1 MSGLYSPINRLAES
15 ITRPKG
21 TGAEY
26 LAELQ
31 KKPGY
36 KPAEAQDRDLQ
47 KLMALPQMERAAF
60 MEKLKG
66 QANKFPLKMREL
78 EDEQTHHGDYTM
90 PGGENYREIMLHTTM
105 PKGAGFPGVSHHFG
119 GTPNIV
125 ASIRVKDRQGPQP
138 GSKKIL
144 HLEEIQSDWHQQ
156 GREKGY
162 VDQSK
167 IEAAENQLQQLAQR
181 RKELTKIIHDSPQ
194 VSNDLHEQYLNLKD
208 QEEAAKQ
215 QLVTSKAGIPHG
227 PHAKDWHELALK
239 AMIQH
244 AAENGYEQIAVTPGA
259 EQARRYGLSQHVKAL
274 AYNPDTKY
282 FVAQP
287 HEGGHT
293 TTETDLEP
301 HDLASM
307 VGKETAQKL
316 LNSPRNEHGAHILQG
331 QDLEVGGEG
340 MKGFY
345 DKMVP
350 AFLNKFG
357 KKYGTQVQPGSIN
370 TEQHKV
376 TRDSHPT
383 TPYRVSSVHSPDIL
397 SRHDQAPDAWRHAE
411 ELSQEPVHT
420 FEITPEMR
428 SDVLKNGI
436 PRYDEGGIVSTPQ
449 GNPMIQRK
457 AIGGP
462 VTTLEQ
468 MKAQLMQRPN
478 FMGLGQLQSV
488 GINEAPG
495 MDVKSY
501 VSPTG
506 PAGGGM
512 LPVGGIDMNKMQ
524 LGQQMMPQQP
534 GQPGPQGG
542 QPPGTSGQPQ
552 GAPGSPGQP
561 PQAGDLPPPQGQT
574 PPNQGS
580 NILQMTPQGQ
590 AMAAMRPSSPGM
602 ARGGNVHGY
611 AGGNRVRPQFAIAPA
626 VPVAKG
632 PEHFTPYDHSNPTM
646 KSLATAFDEAIAHH
660 LSLSP
665 EERAQN
671 SIRAAEKVADVVGRT
686 SNGTPK
692 DLLGKNEKLLKSEA
706 GYDGGKPVE
715 LPDGRGIET
724 TGLALAP
731 AYREG
736 KFDTCPNHQSCKA
749 ECLGKTSG
757 NYFKLGGG
765 KDLEEFLGPRL
776 NSLKKTHAF
785 MHAPHDFAVKLHDE
799 IHDAKAMAAQN
810 GNHLGLRLNV
820 LSDINPRVH
829 KAIINAHPDVTFYD
843 YTKNNTDP
851 IASNHHY
858 TYSSTGVSQPGV
870 HNEHQNW
877 KSMRR
882 RLDQGDN
889 VAMAFSD
896 KHHLPEEL
904 HDQETGKRY
913 KVVNGDMHDFRPLDL
928 QPEGEDGVIVG
939 LKNKKATGT
948 THNAHAESHGFF
960 VHYDPQLQMAKSAKG
975 QPVYARSKP
984 GSKSMYDTIPQNRAV
999 SIQPQARPPIQLT
1012 NDDGSVA

>member
-1 MSGLYSPINRLAES
+1 MSGLYSPINRAAES

-26 LAELQ
+26 LAELA

-47 KLMALPQMERAAF
+47 DLMALPQVERAEF
-60 MEKLKG
+60 LRKLALRK
-66 QANKFPLKMREL
+66 NKFPLKQREL
-78 EDEQTHHGDYTM
+78 TGKQTHHEDYTM
-90 PGGENYREIMLHTTM
+90 PGGKNYREILLHTPM
-105 PKGAGFPGVSHHFG
+105 PKGQGFPGVEHHFG
-119 GTPNIV
+119 GTPNV
-125 ASIRVKDRQGPQP
+125 LASIRVKDRVGPEQMGYTLRNEKSGFKGPHFETAEEAKAARENYPEHLRPMLQLDYSRKP
-138 GSKKIL
+138 GKKIL

-162 VDQSK
+162 
-167 IEAAENQLQQLAQR
+167 
-181 RKELTKIIHDSPQ
+181 
-194 VSNDLHEQYLNLKD
+194 
-208 QEEAAKQ
+208 AKPGEK
-215 QLVTSKAGIPHG
+215 LEGKAPYG

-244 AAENGYEQIAVTPGA
+244 AAENGYDQIAVTPGA
-259 EQARRYGLSQHVKAL
+259 EQAKRFGLSHHMDELHYAPEEKTLIGFLGAGRHKVFKRYEVSPEELSHHVGK
-274 AYNPDTKY
+274 D
-282 FVAQP
+282 VAQNLLQQP
-287 HEGGHT
+287 T
-293 TTETDLEP
+293 N
-301 HDLASM
+301 ASGSH
-307 VGKETAQKL
+307 VIKGK
-316 LNSPRNEHGAHILQG
+316 G
-331 QDLEVGGEG
+331 LEVGGEG

-350 AFLNKFG
+350 SFLNKFG
-357 KKYGTQVQPGSIN
+357 KKHGVQVKPGVIEVDDPNGRSQTDMLRASGIPEYQWGSI
-370 TEQHKV
+370 
-376 TRDSHPT
+376 SHREKERMMQE
-383 TPYRVSSVHSPDIL
+383 YS
-397 SRHDQAPDAWRHAE
+397 A
-411 ELSQEPVHT
+411 SQPPSEAPVHT
-420 FEITPEMR
+420 FDITPSMR
-428 SDVLKNGI
+428 EDVLKNGI
-436 PRYDEGGIVSTPQ
+436 PRYDEGGVVSTTQ
-449 GNPMIQRK
+449 GKSMIQRK
-457 AIGGP
+457 AAGGP

-478 FMGLGQLQSV
+478 FMGLSQLQSV
-488 GINEAPG
+488 GINEAPNLNI
-495 MDVKSY
+495 KSY
-501 VSPTG
+501 VSPAG
-506 PAGGGM
+506 PINGQNI
-512 LPVGGIDMNKMQ
+512 PVGGIDMNLLQ
-524 LGQQMMPQQP
+524 PGQQMMPQQP
-534 GQPGPQGG
+534 QQPPQAGQPG
-542 QPPGTSGQPQ
+542 QPPGTPAMP
-552 GAPGSPGQP
+552 GAPG
-561 PQAGDLPPPQGQT
+561 APPQGQM

-590 AMAAMRPSSPGM
+590 AMAAMHPSPPGM
-602 ARGGNVHGY
+602 ARGGNVQGY
-611 AGGNRVRPQFAIAPA
+611 AGGNRVRPQFAIAPVA
-626 VPVAKG
+626 PLAKG

-660 LSLSP
+660 LSLPSA
-665 EERAQN
+665 ERAQN

-706 GYDGGKPVE
+706 GYDGGKLVE

-757 NYFKLGGG
+757 HYFKLGGG

-785 MHAPHDFAVKLHDE
+785 MHEPHDFAVKLHDE
-799 IHDAKAMAAQN
+799 ISDAKAMAAQN
-810 GNHLGLRLNV
+810 GNHLGLRLNI

-829 KAIINAHPDVTFYD
+829 KSIINAHPDVSFYD

-851 IASNHHY
+851 IAPNHHY

-870 HNEHQNW
+870 YNEHQNW

-882 RLDQGDN
+882 RLEQGDN

-939 LKNKKATGT
+939 LKNKKTSGT
-948 THNAHAESHGFF
+948 TSNAHAESHGFF
-960 VHYDPQLQMAKSAKG
+960 VHYDPQLKMTNNAKG

-984 GSKSMYDTIPQNRAV
+984 GSRSMYDTIPQNKAV
-999 SIQPQARPPIQLT
+999 SIQSQIRSPIQLT
-1012 NDDGSVA
+1012 NDDGAGV